1 MARVAATPGA
11 IGYVSLDG
19 LDDTVRTLSLD
30 GIEPTEE
37 NIKVGRYLLYRPFV
51 MATNGEISAQSE
63 AVQEMFAYL
72 KSEEGQEL
80 IKAVGLIVPD

>member
-1 MARVAATPGA
+1 MSPLVTITKG
-11 IGYVSLDG
+11 
-19 LDDTVRTLSLD
+19 
-30 GIEPTEE
+30 
-37 NIKVGRYLLYRPFV
+37 K
-51 MATNGEISAQSE
+51 ISEQSK